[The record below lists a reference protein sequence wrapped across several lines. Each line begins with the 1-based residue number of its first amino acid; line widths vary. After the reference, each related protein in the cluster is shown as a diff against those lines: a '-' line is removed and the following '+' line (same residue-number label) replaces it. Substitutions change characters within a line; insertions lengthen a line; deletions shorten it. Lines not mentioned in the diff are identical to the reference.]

1 MSQRMPA
8 CKNNQSLVLSAKTDD
23 NTEHLHRVIIVPQNL
38 ARLGFHFCAS
48 AFTTETRDALFLS
61 RNSENF
67 SSMFG
72 KVRGSTQISLNE
84 KPFPS

>member
-8 CKNNQSLVLSAKTDD
+8 CKNNQSPVLSAKTDD

-48 AFTTETRDALFLS
+48 AFTIETRDALSVSKFRKLF
-61 RNSENF
+61 EH
-67 SSMFG
+67 
-72 KVRGSTQISLNE
+72 VW
-84 KPFPS
+84 